1 MNSQIFKQLYFTA
14 LPLFSIYSTTL
25 GIHTGINLNT
35 RKKENIPFDY
45 YANIIG
51 YTGLGIITGITYP
64 ISYPLLTGYIFYKAD
79 KLV

>member
-1 MNSQIFKQLYFTA
+1 MSHFQICKQLYLTG
-14 LPLFSIYSTTL
+14 LPLFCTYSSVL

-35 RKKENIPFDY
+35 RKNENVPFDY

-64 ISYPLLTGYIFYKAD
+64 ISFPLLTGYIFYKA
-79 KLV
+79 